1 MRFLCC
7 KGRFCTS
14 KVISCF
20 FESEKFNINGKE
32 SKVAFCTETRTFA
45 ADLKIHRGSSKA
57 RELEIRIQF
66 RSLKEHRA
74 RSSIRRRLGLI

>member
-7 KGRFCTS
+7 KGRFCPS
-14 KVISCF
+14 KVISCV

-45 ADLKIHRGSSKA
+45 ADFYTKGAI
-57 RELEIRIQF
+57 
-66 RSLKEHRA
+66 
-74 RSSIRRRLGLI
+74 